1 MIKQKDNSK
10 LPAVTQAASLAARA
24 ISRMEKDAAA
34 TLAASENKSLQLLA
48 AGGKF
53 SALIKHGITT
63 IQIEGND
70 FAVSTAE

>member
-1 MIKQKDNSK
+1 
-10 LPAVTQAASLAARA
+10 
-24 ISRMEKDAAA
+24 MEKDAAA

-53 SALIKHGITT
+53 SALIKHGKTT

>member
-1 MIKQKDNSK
+1 
-10 LPAVTQAASLAARA
+10 
-24 ISRMEKDAAA
+24 MEKDAAA
-34 TLAASENKSLQLLA
+34 TLAASEQKSLQLLA

-53 SALIKHGITT
+53 SALIKHGKTT